1 MLQCIIGQL
10 GNCEGMGEDGK
21 CSVYSQ
27 EGVISRNFRRGTCEF
42 MEIRRPNKR
51 VENRRIRVGQQK
63 QSKGKE

>member
-10 GNCEGMGEDGK
+10 GNCEGMEENGK

-42 MEIRRPNKR
+42 MEIRRPNKSAAD
-51 VENRRIRVGQQK
+51 RRIRVGQQK
-63 QSKGKE
+63 QSKRKE